1 MIVDRFLPVIRGGSK
16 KGELKYCIKNAFFW
30 EGLHKYELV
39 QNVRLK
45 TGDKKK
51 KKEFCRKVVTDW
63 DGYR

>member
-1 MIVDRFLPVIRGGSK
+1 MVVIPFVSAGDFTQILPVIRGGSK

-45 TGDKKK
+45 AGDKKK
-51 KKEFCRKVVTDW
+51 E
-63 DGYR
+63 